1 MLKKKDSFPTIDPV
15 IPAAAAA
22 TFHCWVSLL
31 RFVYKQG
38 RLLLPIDKALCAAAA
53 LVFLLWFLRGTGQIR
68 LRRGHLLTGLIMAA
82 YLISCVVASFVWK
95 KNMFYQN
102 RVYLLDTFATLMIIY
117 PLGHWMGRQRDQT
130 PLKIWIHIQM
140 LLWSAFMLYVL
151 KTIFSYKMKP
161 LPGGGY
167 ITMGNRL
174 FGLRYNCNP
183 NTSGL
188 VQMLVFLILI
198 ILFFWDRMI
207 PAKVLCIALAAIHF
221 LALVLTRSR
230 TSILVSVLGAAGMV
244 FIWLSRGKNPGK
256 KNRQERFIPAAAAV
270 AVIILLLISE
280 QVILHVYLAGKENRT
295 RKNKVASEIQFEGY
309 ADAGPFA
316 IMAQASEAADRKA
329 KENKKEDLQD
339 DIEEEASEENAGN
352 RNASYYINR
361 LLTGRLEI
369 WSATFKA
376 LMTDPPQRLL
386 TGTTPDRVFQ
396 AIYVAS
402 GEKHRKYTHN
412 QFLEFALT
420 LGIPSLIVYILFL
433 AYTIRNMRGLN
444 RMRPTDRIVRL
455 VQMLFVMLVLANMTE
470 STLLFYQ
477 FPSAYVFFFI
487 CGWMNEKRISEAK
500 RLEAEKIRHSH

>member
-1 MLKKKDSFPTIDPV
+1 
-15 IPAAAAA
+15 
-22 TFHCWVSLL
+22 
-31 RFVYKQG
+31 
-38 RLLLPIDKALCAAAA
+38 
-53 LVFLLWFLRGTGQIR
+53 
-68 LRRGHLLTGLIMAA
+68 
-82 YLISCVVASFVWK
+82 
-95 KNMFYQN
+95 
-102 RVYLLDTFATLMIIY
+102 
-117 PLGHWMGRQRDQT
+117 
-130 PLKIWIHIQM
+130 
-140 LLWSAFMLYVL
+140 
-151 KTIFSYKMKP
+151 
-161 LPGGGY
+161 
-167 ITMGNRL
+167 MGNRL

-329 KENKKEDLQD
+329 KENKQEDLQD